1 MDHGHKSSSLPFQ
14 VIIPCTWIFALIL
27 NLPWFLFLDVQ
38 DNHCTN
44 VPIYGQ
50 DWIPKA
56 YHVLCL
62 SLVAVSVAM
71 MAGLYSRIVYN
82 LWLKGEDNQSTFQ
95 QQVSTSNYT
104 EVLNVKETSFQLHL
118 KVCLPPG
125 VLDGDFEES
134 R

>member
-1 MDHGHKSSSLPFQ
+1 
-14 VIIPCTWIFALIL
+14 
-27 NLPWFLFLDVQ
+27 
-38 DNHCTN
+38 
-44 VPIYGQ
+44 
-50 DWIPKA
+50 
-56 YHVLCL
+56 
-62 SLVAVSVAM
+62 M

-104 EVLNVKETSFQLHL
+104 EVLNVKESFVPASP
-118 KVCLPPG
+118 KGVPSTG